1 MSACIGTLSENF
13 ENLAT
18 MLKKHKIN
26 FDRIVNSFNKLSE
39 LKPIKEGGAK
49 RPPVPVFP
57 L

>member
-49 RPPVPVFP
+49 RPPLPVFP